1 MLVLSRLDKTTL
13 AWCSLGIS
21 LLVLALKY
29 SAWHVTGSIALL
41 SDAVETIINVFAAAT
56 GLWALKVAS
65 RPPDENHTY
74 GHHKAEYLS
83 AVAEGVMV
91 VITALVIANE
101 ALGAWLHPHLPRA
114 PWIGVGLNG
123 FGGAINLVWA
133 LVIIRAG
140 RLQKSP
146 ALTAAGEHILSDV
159 WTTVGL
165 VAGFSLIPLTGWVH
179 LDATI
184 SAIIALNVLRVGYGV
199 IKASVSGLMDA
210 APDARTQEEIRAIIA
225 SSAVGA
231 IEAHDLRVRIVG
243 AMAFI
248 EFHLVV
254 PGTMTVDY
262 SHAICDRIEAAL
274 RRDIGSA
281 LIHIHVEPDRKAKHR
296 GVVVLA

>member
-1 MLVLSRLDKTTL
+1 MSAFQRLDKTTL
-13 AWCSLGIS
+13 AWGSLGIS
-21 LLVLALKY
+21 LLVLGLKY
-29 SAWHVTGSIALL
+29 LAWHVTGSIALL
-41 SDAVETIINVFAAAT
+41 SDAVETIINVVAAIM

-65 RPPDENHTY
+65 RPADENHTY

-91 VITALVIANE
+91 VITALIIADE
-101 ALGAWLHPHLPRA
+101 AFQAWMNPRVPDA
-114 PWIGVGLNG
+114 PWMGIGLNAC
-123 FGGAINLVWA
+123 GGAINLAWA
-133 LVIIRAG
+133 MLVIRAG
-140 RLQKSP
+140 RSQKSP

-165 VAGFSLIPLTGWVH
+165 VAGLSLIPFTGWVH
-179 LDATI
+179 LDATL
-184 SAIIALNVLRVGYGV
+184 SAIIAINVLRVGYGV
-199 IKASVSGLMDA
+199 ISASVSGLMDA
-210 APDARTQEEIRAIIA
+210 APDARTQTEIRTIIA
-225 SSAVGA
+225 ASADGA

-254 PGTMTVDY
+254 PGCMTVEE

-274 RRDIGSA
+274 RRDIGNA

-296 GVVVLA
+296 GVIVLG